1 LQARQLMIGEP
12 AGCIVLAVEDDVPI
26 RRLLVSALTR
36 AGLTVASARDG
47 TEAIEAMQKE
57 TYAVLLLDLMMPRMS
72 GWDVIEWLK
81 AHPTSRPRTVIILS
95 AGKADVI
102 DSLEP
107 AIVNAVVLKPFDLHE
122 LTAYV
127 RSCCTADIV
136 EDRRVKRLV
145 GAQRSSP
152 VAADTP
158 QQGSID
164 ADRS

>member
-1 LQARQLMIGEP
+1 MMGKP
-12 AGCIVLAVEDDVPI
+12 VGCVLAVEDDVPI

-57 TYAVLLLDLMMPRMS
+57 TYTVLLLDLMMPRMS

-81 AHPTSRPRTVIILS
+81 AHPTSRPRSVIVLS
-95 AGKADVI
+95 AGKPDLL

-145 GAQRSSP
+145 GAKRSSP
-152 VAADTP
+152 GAGDPP
-158 QQGSID
+158 QKRGID
-164 ADRS
+164 ADRP